1 MTLANPLGPPGP
13 AIDQTSLCYLQHAEG
28 EGVVRRGSDI
38 FLYEGIWG
46 QVLCFRDITG
56 GGGDYL

>member
-1 MTLANPLGPPGP
+1 MTLANPLGSTGP

-38 FLYEGIWG
+38 FL
-46 QVLCFRDITG
+46 R
-56 GGGDYL
+56 GDMGASFVF